1 MTRAQEARRNARIRA
16 LDAAILRIEAGEFG
30 RCDDCSK
37 FIGLRRLDLD
47 PTVMRCTDCAR

>member
-16 LDAAILRIEAGEFG
+16 LEAAILRIEAGEFG
-30 RCDDCSK
+30 RCDDCGK